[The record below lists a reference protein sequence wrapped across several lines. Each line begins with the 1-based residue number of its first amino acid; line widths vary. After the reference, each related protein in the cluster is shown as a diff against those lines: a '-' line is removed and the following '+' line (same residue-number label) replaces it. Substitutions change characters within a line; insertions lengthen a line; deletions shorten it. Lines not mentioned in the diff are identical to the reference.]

1 MNSVMKIIAGTAFAA
16 VLSLSTAAATQ
27 AAVALTMKP
36 LQALSFDVETKH
48 AVAYFLSDNGACRL
62 VLVLAEPPNADYLT
76 NFVTTRFEAA
86 IAAGKTTRFDVTTAK
101 SLDFACHAGAQA
113 MSVTGPAQQIVMHDL
128 RGGRQTV
135 RSRHRARRGRGALSR
150 LWPEREIQQF

>member
-1 MNSVMKIIAGTAFAA
+1 MNSLKKILIGTAFAA
-16 VLSLSTAAATQ
+16 VLPLSTAAAAQ
-27 AAVALTMKP
+27 AADALTMKP
-36 LQALSFDVETKH
+36 LQALSFDVEAKN

-86 IAAGKTTRFDVTTAK
+86 IAAGNTTRFDVTTGT

-113 MSVTGPAQQIVMHDL
+113 MSVTGPAQQIVMRDL

-135 RSRHRARRGRGALSR
+135 PSRHRGRRGRGALSR
-150 LWPEREIQQF
+150 LWPEREIQQY